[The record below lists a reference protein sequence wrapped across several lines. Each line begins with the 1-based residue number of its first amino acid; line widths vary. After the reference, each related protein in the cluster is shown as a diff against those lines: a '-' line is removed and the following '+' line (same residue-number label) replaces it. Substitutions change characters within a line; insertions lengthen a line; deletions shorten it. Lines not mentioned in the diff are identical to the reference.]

1 MNFLYLTD
9 VFCPWCYGFAPV
21 MRRLVAEHPE
31 LPVRVLGGNLMDEP
45 QTLTGMLEEYP
56 TIREFF
62 ARLQETT
69 GQSTEHFR
77 QALERAAAGT
87 GPDLLMHSPAMNL
100 PLAALRH
107 LAPGHQLEQ
116 MEAFQMAFYAQARDV
131 MAAGEQAAI
140 AAAWLPAG
148 TPPDALTT
156 AMADPAIQSAAR
168 HDAAEAEEVMG
179 EFLLYPTLYLEHG
192 GQRTLLEQVHPVA
205 NQADLLAMQKEVA
218 GVFIHELMY
227 RYIVDLAQASRKEP
241 RLALG
246 LSPRASLALAGMA
259 RAAAYLAGR
268 DFVAPQEVTAVFAD
282 VARHRL
288 VLADQAKAGGETVDV
303 VIDDLLRTVPRP
315 RPEKAD
321 RHGR

>member
-1 MNFLYLTD
+1 MNLLYLTD

-21 MRRLVAEHPE
+21 MRRLAAEHPE

-77 QALERAAAGT
+77 QALEQAVAGT

-107 LAPGHQLEQ
+107 LAPGHELEQ
-116 MEAFQMAFYAQARDV
+116 MEAFQMAFYAQGRDV

-140 AAAWLPAG
+140 AAA
-148 TPPDALTT
+148 
-156 AMADPAIQSAAR
+156 IRSAAR

-179 EFLLYPTLYLEHG
+179 EFLLYPTLYLEHD
-192 GQRTLLEQVHPVA
+192 GQRTLLARGYSDYASVRAKLDDALRGVRESPVA
-205 NQADLLAMQKEVA
+205 QGAAC
-218 GVFIHELMY
+218 
-227 RYIVDLAQASRKEP
+227 
-241 RLALG
+241 G
-246 LSPRASLALAGMA
+246 LDGKCC
-259 RAAAYLAGR
+259 
-268 DFVAPQEVTAVFAD
+268 F
-282 VARHRL
+282 
-288 VLADQAKAGGETVDV
+288 
-303 VIDDLLRTVPRP
+303 
-315 RPEKAD
+315 
-321 RHGR
+321 

>member
-1 MNFLYLTD
+1 MNLLYLTD

-21 MRRLVAEHPE
+21 MRRLAAEHPE

-77 QALERAAAGT
+77 QALEQAVAGT

-107 LAPGHQLEQ
+107 LAPGHELEQ
-116 MEAFQMAFYAQARDV
+116 MEAFQMAFYAQGRDV

-140 AAAWLPAG
+140 AA
-148 TPPDALTT
+148 
-156 AMADPAIQSAAR
+156 AAR

-179 EFLLYPTLYLEHG
+179 EFLLYPTLYLEHD
-192 GQRTLLEQVHPVA
+192 GQRTLLARGYSDYASVRAKLDDALRGVRESPVA
-205 NQADLLAMQKEVA
+205 QGAAC
-218 GVFIHELMY
+218 
-227 RYIVDLAQASRKEP
+227 
-241 RLALG
+241 G
-246 LSPRASLALAGMA
+246 LDGKCC
-259 RAAAYLAGR
+259 
-268 DFVAPQEVTAVFAD
+268 F
-282 VARHRL
+282 
-288 VLADQAKAGGETVDV
+288 
-303 VIDDLLRTVPRP
+303 
-315 RPEKAD
+315 
-321 RHGR
+321 

>member
-1 MNFLYLTD
+1 MNLLYLTD

-21 MRRLVAEHPE
+21 MRRLAAEHPE

-77 QALERAAAGT
+77 QALEQAVAGT

-107 LAPGHQLEQ
+107 LAPGHELEQ
-116 MEAFQMAFYAQARDV
+116 MEAFQMAFYAQGRDV

-148 TPPDALTT
+148 TPADALAA
-156 AMADPAIQSAAR
+156 AMAAPAIRSAAR

-179 EFLLYPTLYLEHG
+179 EFLLYPTLYLEHD
-192 GQRTLLEQVHPVA
+192 GQRTLLARGYSDYA
-205 NQADLLAMQKEVA
+205 NLRAFPTRRSSDLP
-218 GVFIHELMY
+218 GCH
-227 RYIVDLAQASRKEP
+227 RG
-241 RLALG
+241 RLAACG
-246 LSPRASLALAGMA
+246 L
-259 RAAAYLAGR
+259 
-268 DFVAPQEVTAVFAD
+268 D
-282 VARHRL
+282 
-288 VLADQAKAGGETVDV
+288 
-303 VIDDLLRTVPRP
+303 
-315 RPEKAD
+315 
-321 RHGR
+321 